1 MLIVVSDLHLGDGT
15 TADANPDS
23 VFYLFASRLRE
34 MAYFA
39 SFRKDGTYRPVEQI
53 DVVLLGDVLDPIH
66 STLWLD
72 THPGAVNFVRP
83 WTDISSPFFTNKL
96 SQVTQN
102 IIDKNKVGLEILRR
116 CANGQE
122 VALPPANSHGKPDPL
137 SNERIR
143 PKIHLYYTVGN
154 HDWYYHL
161 KGPKFDAIR
170 KTIIETMGLSNK
182 LELFPYDIQESPE
195 LADILQ
201 RHKVFA
207 RHGDYYDKFNFNLE
221 AGRDSATVGDAF
233 AMEMLNRFPVE
244 VKKQFGDQLPPLLI
258 ESLQHIT
265 NVRPALA
272 SSLWISGQIKRYT
285 QDKAL
290 EGELKKIWND
300 LCDEFLALPYV
311 REQDKSFEFDSV
323 DAMQLILK
331 ISKHASFQTMNDI
344 AIWVQEKLSEKER
357 SFAEHALNEPAF
369 VNDLAKYVVYG
380 HTHHFEVVT
389 LDTMGK
395 PPHDE
400 RQVYINTGT
409 WRSYFDLA
417 IKDPDEQKFVPYQ
430 SMYYTAFYTN
440 GEREGRQFEVWSG
453 TYA

>member
-1 MLIVVSDLHLGDGT
+1 MLITISDLHLGDGT
-15 TADANPDS
+15 TADANPAS

-72 THPGAVNFVRP
+72 TQPTAFNYVRP
-83 WTDISSPFFTNKL
+83 WTDLNSPFFTNKL
-96 SQVTQN
+96 AEVTQN
-102 IIDKNKVGLEILRR
+102 IIDKNKEGLEVLRR
-116 CANGQE
+116 CAAGEE
-122 VALPPANSHGKPDPL
+122 VVLPPANQRGKPDIL
-137 SNERIR
+137 AKERVRPNIR
-143 PKIHLYYTVGN
+143 LHYTVGN

-170 KTIIETMGLSNK
+170 KTIIDSMGLSNSPD
-182 LELFPYDIQESPE
+182 LFPYDIQESPM
-195 LADILQ
+195 LADVLQ

-244 VKKQFGDQLPPLLI
+244 VKNQFGNELPEALI

-272 SSLWISGQIKRYT
+272 SSLWISGQIKSHAQNAAR
-285 QDKAL
+285 
-290 EGELKKIWND
+290 EVELKKIWNR

-311 REQDKSFEFDSV
+311 REQDKAFQFDSV
-323 DAMQLILK
+323 DAMELILK
-331 ISKHASFQTMNDI
+331 FSKRASFKTMNDI
-344 AIWVQEKLSEKER
+344 VIWVQEKLSEKER
-357 SFAEHALNEPAF
+357 SFTEHALNEPAF
-369 VNDLAKYVVYG
+369 INDTAKYVVYG

-395 PPHDE
+395 PPYEE
-400 RQVYINTGT
+400 RQVYVNTGT

-417 IKDPDEQKFVPYQ
+417 VKDPDDQKFVPYQ
-430 SMYYTAFYTN
+430 SMYYTAFYNN

>member
-1 MLIVVSDLHLGDGT
+1 MLIIVSDLHLGDGT
-15 TADANPDS
+15 TADANPAS

-53 DVVLLGDVLDPIH
+53 DIVLLGDVLDPIH

-83 WTDISSPFFTNKL
+83 WTDMTSPFFTRKL
-96 SQVTQN
+96 SEVTQN
-102 IIDKNKVGLEILRR
+102 IIDKNKEGLEILRQ
-116 CANGQE
+116 CASGQQ
-122 VALPPANSHGKPDPL
+122 VFLPPANQRGRPDPA
-137 SNERIR
+137 SRERVQ
-143 PKIHLYYTVGN
+143 PKVRLHYLVGK
-154 HDWYYHL
+154 HDRYYHL
-161 KGPKFDAIR
+161 KGREFDAIR
-170 KTIIETMGLSNK
+170 QNIITTLGLSNTPD
-182 LELFPYDIQESPE
+182 LFPYDIQESPE
-195 LADILQ
+195 VADILR

-207 RHGDYYDKFNFNLE
+207 RHGDYYDKFNFNPE

-244 VKKQFGDQLPPLLI
+244 VKNNFGDQLPEALI

-272 SSLWISGQIKRYT
+272 SSLWISGQIKRHA
-285 QDKAL
+285 QNDAL
-290 EGELKKIWND
+290 EVELKKIWNR

-311 REQDKSFEFDSV
+311 REQDKAFQFDSV
-323 DAMQLILK
+323 DAMELILK
-331 ISKHASFQTMNDI
+331 FSKRASFKTMNDI
-344 AIWVQEKLSEKER
+344 VIWVQQKLSEKER
-357 SFAEHALNEPAF
+357 SFTEHALNEPAF
-369 VNDLAKYVVYG
+369 LNDSAKYVVYG

-395 PPHDE
+395 PPYEE

-417 IKDPDEQKFVPYQ
+417 VKNPDDQKFVPYQ
-430 SMYYTAFYTN
+430 SMYYTAFYNN